1 MVFLFHATS
10 GVCTGIIMVIAQVYV
25 AEVSVPRIR
34 GAISS
39 APLLAFQVLFVVL
52 GSNNDKKR

>member
-39 APLLAFQVLFVVL
+39 APLLAFQVLFAVL
-52 GSNNDKKR
+52 RK